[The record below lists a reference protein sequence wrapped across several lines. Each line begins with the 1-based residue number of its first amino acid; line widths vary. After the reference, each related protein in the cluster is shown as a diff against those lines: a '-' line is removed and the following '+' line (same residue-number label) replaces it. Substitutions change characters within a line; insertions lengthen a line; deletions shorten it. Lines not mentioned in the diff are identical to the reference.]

1 MIINSKIFDTT
12 HQLFP
17 ISHPW
22 TLGVLYIPKH
32 HFKSKILGI
41 IILIGGINK
50 VLFTSYALFSFPSL
64 FHLHWCHNHHYH
76 QLWHVVIIERILSL
90 LLPLDVIM
98 NMFDVNQ
105 YLFWKSTVFCK
116 LLPLVLISFL
126 HSSNYY
132 IILVSNYF
140 SFKVFVYLKPFNFLY
155 NLLSLLQFIE
165 AMFFSFY
172 YQ

>member
-1 MIINSKIFDTT
+1 MLKKPATEIKMKYLQLFISYVRGFYIVKTKMIINSKIFDTT

-32 HFKSKILGI
+32 HFKPKILGI
-41 IILIGGINK
+41 IVLIGGINK
-50 VLFTSYALFSFPSL
+50 VLFSSFALFSFPSL

-105 YLFWKSTVFCK
+105 YLF
-116 LLPLVLISFL
+116 
-126 HSSNYY
+126 
-132 IILVSNYF
+132 
-140 SFKVFVYLKPFNFLY
+140 
-155 NLLSLLQFIE
+155 
-165 AMFFSFY
+165 
-172 YQ
+172 